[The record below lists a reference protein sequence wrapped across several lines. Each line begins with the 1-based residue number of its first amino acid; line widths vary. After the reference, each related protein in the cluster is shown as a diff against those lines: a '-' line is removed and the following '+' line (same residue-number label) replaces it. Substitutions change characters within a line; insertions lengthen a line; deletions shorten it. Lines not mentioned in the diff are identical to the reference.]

1 MVSRR
6 DVAISQHVWR
16 KAALLSMWSVI
27 NHIELFKYGKSEVAD
42 GRHWGSRCRSQ
53 QTTSPITQYVPMC
66 NQKGRDGPDEIVTFS
81 SV

>member
-27 NHIELFKYGKSEVAD
+27 NHIELLKCGRVRLLMAATGVHAAVVNKLHRPLIQTYQCVTRKGVTVA
-42 GRHWGSRCRSQ
+42 
-53 QTTSPITQYVPMC
+53 M
-66 NQKGRDGPDEIVTFS
+66 K
-81 SV
+81 